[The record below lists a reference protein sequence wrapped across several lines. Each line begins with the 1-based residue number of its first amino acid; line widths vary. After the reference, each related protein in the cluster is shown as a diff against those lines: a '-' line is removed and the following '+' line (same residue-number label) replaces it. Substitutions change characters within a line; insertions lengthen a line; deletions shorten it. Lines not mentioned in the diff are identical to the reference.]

1 MPLAYNFVSL
11 SGMGW
16 NLLLAFI
23 PLVLAGL
30 LFRGE
35 RRPGIV
41 WWFAFAVFLL
51 FLPNAAYVL
60 TDVVQLVRRVRQ
72 QPYVPTWTIALV
84 LVPEFVALVLAGF
97 QSHVLSIMCL
107 GSYLRRLSL
116 AYWIVPAEIVLNL
129 AVAMGIYLGRFR
141 RFNSWDI
148 LRQPMRLGV
157 QTAEDFSTV
166 TPWYIVA
173 IAFGVLIFLYFVVKF
188 VNRAIVSA
196 AALQPSSECD
206 RSPLRRLFGRLSTT
220 FH

>member
-16 NLLLAFI
+16 NLFLASI

-41 WWFAFAVFLL
+41 WWFAFVVFLL

-72 QPYVPTWTIALV
+72 QPYVPVWTIALV
-84 LVPEFVALVLAGF
+84 LVPQYVAFMLAGF
-97 QSHVLSIMCL
+97 QAHVLSIMRL
-107 GSYLRRLSL
+107 RSYLRRLGL
-116 AYWIVPAEIVLNL
+116 AYWIMPAEIGLNL

-148 LRQPMRLGV
+148 LREPMRLGV

-173 IAFGVLIFLYFVVKF
+173 IAFGVLVFLYYIVKF
-188 VNRAIVSA
+188 LNRAIVTA
-196 AALQPSSECD
+196 AVLPSSERD
-206 RSPLRRLFGRLSTT
+206 GNPLRRLFGRLSTT